1 MGLPRFKVKKKKKKD
16 YDYKTKTYKTGIITT
31 YT

>member
-1 MGLPRFKVKKKKKKD
+1 MGLPRFKVKKKKRKY

>member
-1 MGLPRFKVKKKKKKD
+1 MGLPRFKVKKKKRKD

>member
-1 MGLPRFKVKKKKKKD
+1 MGLPRFKVKKKKKD

>member
-1 MGLPRFKVKKKKKKD
+1 MGLPRFKVKKKK

>member
-1 MGLPRFKVKKKKKKD
+1 MGLPRFKVKKEKKK

-31 YT
+31 CT

>member
-1 MGLPRFKVKKKKKKD
+1 MGLPRFKVKKEKK

>member
-1 MGLPRFKVKKKKKKD
+1 MRLPRFKVKKKRKKIMII
-16 YDYKTKTYKTGIITT
+16 KTKTYKTGIITT

>member
-1 MGLPRFKVKKKKKKD
+1 MGLPRFKIKKEKKK